1 MPLPFFGFSF
11 LISIAIVAVHFFV
24 RIMGFG
30 KPALKLP
37 VPPKPRAEGV
47 RTITALVVIATV
59 FMLSINVYAQVV
71 RFASTN
77 HYSNMSVIEHYLT
90 DCTSTIDPSVHDR
103 MVILRLDDVQAFSWN
118 EVNMRIM
125 EDTLARG
132 MPIVAGTIPKDINTD
147 FKMVSFLNKHN
158 CNIEVALHGYTHHI
172 DLDYIAQDGEFHNLT
187 AEEARVRL
195 RKAIAEIST
204 VIDTPVSTFI
214 PPQNQISAEAKRVL
228 PEFGITHLSSE
239 GDDMY
244 DYDAKTWGGISAL
257 QVVETCEQR
266 FAMGDT
272 VCVIMLHPQEFSD
285 EHMHVDE
292 KKYREYT
299 KLLELLEEIDVS
311 VVRFRDVP
319 PEMLK

>member
-11 LISIAIVAVHFFV
+11 LISIAIIAVHFVV
-24 RIMGFG
+24 RIARLGQSV
-30 KPALKLP
+30 LRLP
-37 VPPKPRAEGV
+37 VPPKPRAQGV
-47 RTITALVVIATV
+47 RMITALAIIGVVSL
-59 FMLSINVYAQVV
+59 LSTNVYAQVV

-77 HYSNMSVIEHYLT
+77 HYNNMSVIEHYLT
-90 DCTSTIDPSVHDR
+90 DCTNTIDPSIHDR
-103 MVILRLDDVQAFSWN
+103 MVVLRLDDVQAFSWD
-118 EVNMRIM
+118 EVNIRMM

-172 DLDYIAQDGEFHNLT
+172 DLDYIAQDGEFHSIS
-187 AEEARVRL
+187 ADEARIRL
-195 RKAIAEIST
+195 RKAIAEIGT
-204 VIDTPVSTFI
+204 VIDTPIRSFI

-239 GDDMY
+239 GNDMY
-244 DYDAKTWGGISAL
+244 DYDAKTWGGISAIE
-257 QVVETCEQR
+257 VIETCEQR
-266 FAMGDT
+266 FAKGDQL
-272 VCVIMLHPQEFSD
+272 CVIMLHPQEFSD

-292 KKYREYT
+292 EKYHEYT
-299 KLLELLEEIDVS
+299 KLLELLGEIDVS
-311 VVRFRDVP
+311 VVRFSDVP